1 MRVKFDDALE
11 TLALLKPRLTFLTA
25 KSASGK
31 TYLSDALKEE
41 GFVILELDNIVRSLG
56 KKYAEGTSPNYSK
69 AYNVYKNQSSN
80 ALKKDFISHIHA
92 FIDANYNKS
101 IIIEGAISSAE
112 LIRKIFSR
120 KYASFT
126 FIYLLPS
133 SIKRYTERIT
143 ERYNKDI
150 KNRTTT
156 LAGIETIN
164 KDKKLSTE
172 LSRLAKDAM
181 MKSIERYE
189 YFIKSGFE
197 IYTILV

>member
-56 KKYAEGTSPNYSK
+56 KKYAEGTAPNYSK

-92 FIDANYNKS
+92 FIDANYNKP
-101 IIIEGAISSAE
+101 IIINQLLLKE
-112 LIRKIFSR
+112 LFHQPNS
-120 KYASFT
+120 
-126 FIYLLPS
+126 L
-133 SIKRYTERIT
+133 
-143 ERYNKDI
+143 ERYFRVNTQASLLYTYFHHQSKDI
-150 KNRTTT
+150 LNVLLNVIIRILK
-156 LAGIETIN
+156 IEQ
-164 KDKKLSTE
+164 LLWLE
-172 LSRLAKDAM
+172 
-181 MKSIERYE
+181 
-189 YFIKSGFE
+189 
-197 IYTILV
+197 